1 MSDSKRGVSKGEIAD
16 AYKRFKG
23 HEFETHVQRFELED
37 KPTPQEQKE
46 NLADLILKQR
56 DKITT
61 LRQQLQQAEALV
73 AELIVFGDTQ
83 GELSGD
89 YNWELLKSSVNPQP
103 LILRKQAEA
112 VDASKS
118 LFSRWNGSI
127 ITVEHGRVI
136 LEQEARRLHHRADE
150 LEAEDAG
157 DSND

>member
-1 MSDSKRGVSKGEIAD
+1 MAVCS
-16 AYKRFKG
+16 
-23 HEFETHVQRFELED
+23 ETYMAVQRQVSSLQVEHDE
-37 KPTPQEQKE
+37 
-46 NLADLILKQR
+46 
-56 DKITT
+56 
-61 LRQQLQQAEALV
+61 LRQQLQQAEARV
-73 AELIVFGDTQ
+73 AELEPIVEELANDLESEVEARRP
-83 GELSGD
+83 GELDRRIDRDLVIVKEARDALSRSNG
-89 YNWELLKSSVNPQP
+89 EAF
-103 LILRKQAEA
+103 ILRKQAEA

>member
-1 MSDSKRGVSKGEIAD
+1 MAVNSE
-16 AYKRFKG
+16 AYM
-23 HEFETHVQRFELED
+23 EVQRQVSELQAERD
-37 KPTPQEQKE
+37 QLRTQ
-46 NLADLILKQR
+46 LK
-56 DKITT
+56 
-61 LRQQLQQAEALV
+61 QAEARV
-73 AELIVFGDTQ
+73 AELEPIVEELANDLESEIEARRP
-83 GELSGD
+83 GELDRRIERDLIVIKNG
-89 YNWELLKSSVNPQP
+89 EAF
-103 LILRKQAEA
+103 ILRKQAEA

>member
-1 MSDSKRGVSKGEIAD
+1 MAVCSEAYMEVQQQVSGLQAE
-16 AYKRFKG
+16 
-23 HEFETHVQRFELED
+23 
-37 KPTPQEQKE
+37 
-46 NLADLILKQR
+46 R
-56 DKITT
+56 DE
-61 LRQQLQQAEALV
+61 LRQQLQQAEARV
-73 AELIVFGDTQ
+73 AELEPIVEELANDLESEVEARRP
-83 GELSGD
+83 GELDRRIDRDLVIVKEARDALSRSNG
-89 YNWELLKSSVNPQP
+89 EAF
-103 LILRKQAEA
+103 ILRKQAEA